1 MIRHLS
7 QVAILFYRTT
17 LSRQGCGG
25 TLVGDKYVITAA
37 HCTNGQNPSYL
48 YVRVGDTTLDEEFE
62 ATSFTV
68 GIAGIKQHPGY
79 NSWTL
84 ENDISVLELAERIS
98 LTQYPNIKPV
108 CLPSPGALFPGPAT
122 VSGWGT
128 LAYGGYLTAHLNDV
142 IVTVFPDGDCG
153 PMNSAMRE
161 DMICA
166 GLRDG
171 GKDACQGDSGGPLV
185 TADPDQ
191 NNASTLIGVVSW
203 GYGCAKP
210 DALGIYSEVSH
221 FTDWLASVMP
231 DLNTCPPPSTSV
243 TTTLGDTTSI
253 TTRRT
258 TTTTTTTITTSTTTT
273 GPICKGGT
281 VPKKFK
287 VFKKIR
293 SIKTWQEC
301 RQSCNGN
308 KQCEYFKWKVNINNV
323 IECIFCT
330 KKYLQ
335 NHKKV
340 KRRICSLIQMINY
353 RVSRNKVFGGKC
365 TSTNTESNCKDGAV
379 PKIFQKISFNGLKE
393 CRNSC
398 DKNEECEYFTW
409 KVKYK

>member
-1 MIRHLS
+1 MITKDFNVDLIVNAPDYQTPSGMSNDIAPVRLAEDADLS
-7 QVAILFYRTT
+7 VYTPACLP
-17 LSRQGCGG
+17 
-25 TLVGDKYVITAA
+25 AA
-37 HCTNGQNPSYL
+37 DQDYTGQNS
-48 YVRVGDTTLDEEFE
+48 
-62 ATSFTV
+62 TV
-68 GIAGIKQHPGY
+68 A
-79 NSWTL
+79 
-84 ENDISVLELAERIS
+84 
-98 LTQYPNIKPV
+98 
-108 CLPSPGALFPGPAT
+108 
-122 VSGWGT
+122 GWGAT
-128 LAYGGYLTAHLNDV
+128 QEGGATAHILQELHGLEVMSD
-142 IVTVFPDGDCG
+142 DHCRGLLG
-153 PMNSAMRE
+153 NSAISA
-161 DMICA
+161 DMVCA
-166 GLRDG
+166 GG
-171 GKDACQGDSGGPLV
+171 QEGKDSCQGDSGGPLV
-185 TADPDQ
+185 VQEAD
-191 NNASTLIGVVSW
+191 STFTLMGVVSW

-221 FTDWLASVMP
+221 FTDWLANIMP

-308 KQCEYFKWKVNINNV
+308 KQCEYFKWKVNIINI

-365 TSTNTESNCKDGAV
+365 TSTNTGSNCKDGAV
-379 PKIFQKISFNGLKE
+379 PKIFQKISFNGLEE